1 MINLDNAIISKC
13 IVHKVGNS
21 YASEQSVFSN
31 LEMDLEQHELL
42 EIQKIFTKNFKSPL
56 KANRFMHPIDLN
68 QNVMYKLVEDMF
80 ESDQNYLRNTKN
92 IVKYLF
98 EQSTHYSIKS
108 GEIFI
113 MNFEDVVHQDVLSNA
128 IGIFKIENSTNFI
141 KSDYHQNSISVFLD
155 KGIVGRNIE
164 KGCIVFNSDQ
174 HDGYIVYSYEKNN
187 SDTNYWNKNFLS
199 IVKRED
205 SFNTTSAL
213 LETYRDFVMND
224 ISAESMSK
232 KEKIEM
238 ITKSI
243 EFVGEQ
249 EESLSVEEFIQTTLV
264 DKGAQEQYKT
274 YLDNYKEAYEVE
286 MEDTLVVSKDAVKYQ
301 QKKFKKVIKLDK
313 NFHIYVHT
321 NDDLMETGID
331 ELGRKYYKLY
341 FDQEL

>member
-1 MINLDNAIISKC
+1 
-13 IVHKVGNS
+13 
-21 YASEQSVFSN
+21 
-31 LEMDLEQHELL
+31 
-42 EIQKIFTKNFKSPL
+42 
-56 KANRFMHPIDLN
+56 
-68 QNVMYKLVEDMF
+68 
-80 ESDQNYLRNTKN
+80 
-92 IVKYLF
+92 
-98 EQSTHYSIKS
+98 
-108 GEIFI
+108 
-113 MNFEDVVHQDVLSNA
+113 
-128 IGIFKIENSTNFI
+128 
-141 KSDYHQNSISVFLD
+141 
-155 KGIVGRNIE
+155 
-164 KGCIVFNSDQ
+164 VFNSDQ

-224 ISAESMSK
+224 IPAESMSK
-232 KEKIEM
+232 KEKIEL

-243 EFVGEQ
+243 EYVGEQ